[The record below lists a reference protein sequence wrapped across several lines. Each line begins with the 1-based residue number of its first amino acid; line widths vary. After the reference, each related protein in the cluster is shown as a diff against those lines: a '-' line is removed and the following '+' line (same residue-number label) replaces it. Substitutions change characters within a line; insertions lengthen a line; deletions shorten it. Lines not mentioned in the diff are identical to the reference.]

1 MQEDEQFEEVRLGY
15 QLTRLQQDA
24 FDALVRAVDDM
35 TDRME
40 EARSVESQERPGSQE
55 KDLALKRIN
64 KLCLELC
71 ITLLNHKLGNNKY
84 KSVIISGLAVLGFW
98 NNRG

>member
-1 MQEDEQFEEVRLGY
+1 
-15 QLTRLQQDA
+15 
-24 FDALVRAVDDM
+24 M

-40 EARSVESQERPGSQE
+40 EAGSVESQESPRSQE
-55 KDLALKRIN
+55 EDPALKRIN

-71 ITLLNHKLGNNKY
+71 ITLLNHELGDNKY

-98 NNRG
+98 YNKR